1 MPKFNTEVQL
11 TGKDGNAFSIM
22 ASVRSALKKAG
33 ATEEELAE
41 YFAES
46 TAGDYHN
53 LLRVADKW
61 VIVK

>member
-1 MPKFNTEVQL
+1 
-11 TGKDGNAFSIM
+11 M